1 MRLIYFYTRYSRV
14 SYQSR
19 DSVYPSSL
27 NYVFMVACSQAG
39 HMALLSGV
47 ERRSILILFRFI
59 NVSTFDLEEL

>member
-1 MRLIYFYTRYSRV
+1 MRLIYIYTRYSRV

-27 NYVFMVACSQAG
+27 DYVLVVACSLAG

-47 ERRSILILFRFI
+47 ERRSILLTI
-59 NVSTFDLEEL
+59 